1 MFRKL
6 IDPSDCPSLL
16 RIQEIYYPR
25 EIGRGCSKKGKVSD
39 LGSST
44 MIPDPE
50 NFSPWLKTGSKA
62 GETVDP
68 SESRRNAKFR
78 TEVLTEIRYN
88 SISLIAY

>member
-1 MFRKL
+1 
-6 IDPSDCPSLL
+6 
-16 RIQEIYYPR
+16 
-25 EIGRGCSKKGKVSD
+25 
-39 LGSST
+39 

-50 NFSPWLKTGSKA
+50 NFSPWLKTGSKV

-88 SISLIAY
+88 IVDRVLKTSPLAKEFERCTIFVGVAPIPPSFPTPKIRKIVLLETILPRK